1 MSIGERIKK
10 LRKEK
15 KLTLEDL
22 ASKVN
27 TTAQTIYKYENNI
40 ITNIPSDKIELLA
53 ANLDSTPAYLMGWSV
68 EIENKKKEFSPFNL
82 ETLKKVIKSEPKLSY
97 EALAIICKQ
106 KRIKLDWTE
115 KKVSSLANININEY
129 LEFEN
134 NDYELDIYKVNNI
147 LNVLDISIEFILG
160 FISAMLAMQNNKINI
175 INF

>member
-1 MSIGERIKK
+1 MTIGERIKK

-53 ANLDSTPAYLMGWSV
+53 ANLDSTPAFLMGWSA
-68 EIENKKKEFSPFNL
+68 EIENKKREFSPFNL
-82 ETLKKVIKSEPKLSY
+82 ETLKKVINSEPKLSY

-160 FISAMLAMQNNKINI
+160 FISAMLAMQNNKMNI